1 MEGTCTGEH
10 GIGIH
15 KQDFLRE
22 ECGDGAIA
30 MMRAIKLA
38 LDPKQHPE
46 PGQDLH
52 AVKAAGLSVS
62 LSKQELVVRSQSA

>member
-1 MEGTCTGEH
+1 MDGTCTGEH

-30 MMRAIKLA
+30 MMRAIKAA
-38 LDPKQHPE
+38 LDPQGILN
-46 PGQDLH
+46 PG
-52 AVKAAGLSVS
+52 KIFS
-62 LSKQELVVRSQSA
+62 R

>member
-30 MMRAIKLA
+30 MMRAIKQA
-38 LDPKQHPE
+38 LDPRT
-46 PGQDLH
+46 
-52 AVKAAGLSVS
+52 S
-62 LSKQELVVRSQSA
+62 